1 MSTFQGDA
9 LWNTVGAQ
17 KRTDNLG
24 NLGCPAH
31 VCAKAKL
38 FLEIAGHKLH
48 RETYA
53 SQKSCKL

>member
-1 MSTFQGDA
+1 MSTSQGDDA
-9 LWNTVGAQ
+9 LWNIIGAQ

-24 NLGCPAH
+24 NLRCPAH

-48 RETYA
+48 RG
-53 SQKSCKL
+53 S